1 MKHGFSIGKAAA
13 SAVFGVIFT
22 PIGLAM
28 FAMAAPE
35 TTFQTV
41 GMFVFLGGILALF
54 GGPAYYL
61 ALSPVLGWWERE
73 REARKGP
80 DGDTEAGE

>member
-22 PIGLAM
+22 VVGLAM

-41 GMFVFLGGILALF
+41 SMFIFLGGLLALF

-61 ALSPVLGWWERE
+61 ALSPVLGWWGRE
-73 REARKGP
+73 KEARKG
-80 DGDTEAGE
+80 AGGGE